1 MKSTLSICVIF
12 MRAVTVCLYI
22 QSFGVLGRRMDRL
35 LTPARRIFS
44 SGRSKPRQMTIP
56 VSLPLDS
63 QTSLWSFT
71 APFNAP
77 PEVKKPGW
85 NRPSPGD
92 DAINNAVSGSSAPLV
107 YSQRRPIGL
116 YYNTR

>member
-1 MKSTLSICVIF
+1 MRRADSTSWTVLLEYPLYRLRKRIDAVLLSEAAIAVIEGKAGERRFKLEDERQVKSTLSICVIF

-44 SGRSKPRQMTIP
+44 SGRSKPGWMTP

-63 QTSLWSFT
+63 QTSL
-71 APFNAP
+71 
-77 PEVKKPGW
+77 
-85 NRPSPGD
+85 
-92 DAINNAVSGSSAPLV
+92 
-107 YSQRRPIGL
+107 
-116 YYNTR
+116 